1 MSYYM
6 HCLYRSNMH
15 VLVLQTGVSAAVI
28 YRDSDNEV
36 RQAFPLGISGNIWAV
51 VGPRKSLHGTRGFR
65 GATRT

>member
-28 YRDSDNEV
+28 YQDSDNEV
-36 RQAFPLGISGNIWAV
+36 QQGIPAGDLRKYLCCG
-51 VGPRKSLHGTRGFR
+51 GPTE
-65 GATRT
+65 ATL